1 LEKEANSS
9 YTLKTKPMEKVL
21 VVEDDPNIRQ
31 SLLEILSLAGYESS
45 GVKDGKEGLNAI
57 LETTPDLVICDVS
70 MPELSGFELLEAINH
85 RMRDQVIPPF
95 MFLTAKV
102 EPQDI
107 RQGMSLGADDY
118 ILKPFDHKDLLQ
130 AVRMRLDKRKK
141 IVEGNG
147 PKGPVSNNGEMNL
160 NKIALPSDTGLIL
173 VPFEEIVFCE
183 AERAYCRFHLESGKK
198 MLISKAMKEF
208 EPILTQHQ
216 FVKVH
221 KSYIVNVKHIEKYIR
236 GTGGQLLMTD
246 GSLVA
251 VSARKKESL
260 MQLLRN

>member
-1 LEKEANSS
+1 
-9 YTLKTKPMEKVL
+9 MEKVL

-57 LETTPDLVICDVS
+57 LESVPDLVICDVS

-141 IVEGNG
+141 IIQGNG
-147 PKGPVSNNGEMNL
+147 KGLITGSGDINL
-160 NKIALPSDTGLIL
+160 NKIALPSETGLIL

-183 AERAYCRFHLESGKK
+183 AERAYCRFHLVSGKK

-208 EPILTQHQ
+208 EPILTEHH
-216 FVKVH
+216 FFKVH
-221 KSYIVNVKHIEKYIR
+221 KSYIINIKHIEKYIR

-260 MQLLRN
+260 MQLLRH

>member
-1 LEKEANSS
+1 
-9 YTLKTKPMEKVL
+9 MEKIL
-21 VVEDDPNIRQ
+21 VVEDDPNIRA

-45 GVKDGKEGLNAI
+45 SAKDGKEGLNAI
-57 LETTPDLVICDVS
+57 LESTPDLVICDVS
-70 MPELSGFELLEAINH
+70 MPELSGFELLESINH

-107 RQGMSLGADDY
+107 RQGMNLGADDY

-130 AVRMRLDKRKK
+130 AVRLRLDKRKK
-141 IVEGNG
+141 IVQGNG
-147 PKGPVSNNGEMNL
+147 KSDTSKSEINL

-198 MLISKAMKEF
+198 MLVSKAMKEF
-208 EPILTQHQ
+208 EPILTDHD
-216 FVKVH
+216 FLKVH
-221 KSYIVNVKHIEKYIR
+221 KSYIVNIKHIEKYIR

-251 VSARKKESL
+251 VSARKKEAL
-260 MQLLRN
+260 MQLLKH